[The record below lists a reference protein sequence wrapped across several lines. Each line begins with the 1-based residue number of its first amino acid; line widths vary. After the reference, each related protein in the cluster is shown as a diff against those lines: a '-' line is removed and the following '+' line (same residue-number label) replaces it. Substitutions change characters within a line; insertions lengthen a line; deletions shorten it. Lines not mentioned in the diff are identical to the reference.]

1 MTDLHRLRFVA
12 VADVYKAG
20 RLAGRLERTGDA
32 GTAFRYDPAY
42 LEVGH
47 PPVAVTLPLTGDP
60 VAAPSGGVPP
70 FFAGLLP
77 EGHRLTVLKDA
88 VKTSLD
94 DELSLLLAVGAD
106 APGDVQ
112 IVPSGE
118 PPIEPEPLAGFT
130 KPQELDFTV
139 LAAAVDLHALPG
151 VQDKAS
157 ASMLTAPLATR
168 GSRLILKLD
177 PPRHPHLVEN
187 EALHLAAARRL
198 RIPVAE
204 GAVVVDRHGRP
215 GLLVERFDRVHD
227 GDAWVRLPLED
238 AAQVMGL
245 APAAKYT
252 VNSEEVVRA
261 LSAVCKAPVVAAR
274 NLYLQFVFA
283 WLTGNGDLHA
293 KNVSVLGGP
302 RRGFAVA
309 PVYDVPCTLLY
320 DDDSQAL
327 PVDGRVKNLRP
338 RHWAAFAD
346 AIGLPERAAQAA
358 NTLALRAAAAVDLR
372 ALPFE
377 GSPLNRAERELRY
390 RRAQLET

>member
-139 LAAAVDLHALPG
+139 LAAAVDLHA
-151 VQDKAS
+151 
-157 ASMLTAPLATR
+157 
-168 GSRLILKLD
+168 
-177 PPRHPHLVEN
+177 
-187 EALHLAAARRL
+187 
-198 RIPVAE
+198 
-204 GAVVVDRHGRP
+204 
-215 GLLVERFDRVHD
+215 
-227 GDAWVRLPLED
+227 
-238 AAQVMGL
+238 
-245 APAAKYT
+245 
-252 VNSEEVVRA
+252 
-261 LSAVCKAPVVAAR
+261 
-274 NLYLQFVFA
+274 
-283 WLTGNGDLHA
+283 